1 MATRPSNSPRSGSTA
16 PGRAKASSAGAA
28 SRPAAARPAAA
39 RPAAARASRPAPRK
53 PAARSAA
60 PKTGKTPATS
70 RARGGGLPLPL
81 RAVRNTWMGVSH
93 VAGGAVRRVGSSA
106 MDLEPEH
113 RRDGLAF
120 SLLALAVIIAAREW
134 WGVAGTFGD
143 VVHAVVAGTFGRV
156 AYAVPLVLLALGL
169 RLMRAPQDDGTTNRV
184 VIGLVALTFSACGLA
199 HLDAG
204 IPNPPDGAGPMR
216 AAGGILGFLASSPL
230 AAAISTYGA
239 LALLL
244 LLGVFGLLVLTA
256 TPVTM
261 IPERLRQLRSLV
273 LRHDAG
279 GEDDQDDA
287 EFEPERPAGKPA
299 KRARREAV
307 DLSERDGDEAF
318 RQAAQV
324 RADAE
329 AAEAAAA
336 AGTSSSG
343 PRPGEKRPTD
353 PGVLAPRPGG
363 RKGVDATDPKTHGAP
378 PVRTIG
384 PKAELVPPPMTDLPA
399 RVEQLSLAGDVTYH
413 LPDHAML
420 TPGPA
425 HKTRSETNDRVVES
439 LTGVF
444 DQFDIDA
451 AVTGFTRGP
460 TVTRYEVELGSGT
473 KVERVTA
480 LSKNIAYAVASADVR
495 ILSPIPGKSAIGIE
509 IPNLDRENVSLGDVL
524 RSQTARGNEHP
535 MVMGVGKDVEGAYV
549 IANLAKMPHL
559 LVAGA
564 TGSGKSSFVNSMIT
578 SILMRSTPE
587 EVRMILVDPKRVEL
601 TAYEGIPHLITPIIT
616 NPKKAAEALAWVV
629 KEMDQRYDDLAA
641 FGFKHVDDFNKAVRA
656 GKVKPLPGSE
666 RQLTTYPY
674 LLVVVDELADLMM
687 VAPRDVEESVVRI
700 TQLARAA
707 GIHLVLA
714 TQRPSVDVVTGLI
727 KANVP
732 SRMAFA
738 TSSLADSRVVLD
750 QPGAEKLIGQG
761 DALFLPMGAS
771 KPMRVQGAWVNES
784 EIHEVVKFVTTQLK
798 PNYVEDVTVAAP
810 KKQMDDDIGDDLDVL
825 LQATELVV
833 TTQFGSTSMLQ
844 RKLRVGFAKAG
855 RLMDLLESRG
865 IVGPSEGS
873 KARDVLVRPDDL
885 DQTLALLRGD
895 DVAHPNDPSDE
906 ELGLTVPA
914 PYENEVVD
922 VGEEPLPAEP
932 LPTGPDDEPRQRT
945 ASLVA
950 ERSERRGDETAH
962 VPVAAWTPG
971 VIEPRVEEDDEESED
986 AWSLTDRG
994 ARGYRERD

>member
-1 MATRPSNSPRSGSTA
+1 MAYGATMATRPSSSTR
-16 PGRAKASSAGAA
+16 GSSATKSGAA
-28 SRPAAARPAAA
+28 SRAASTRRPAT
-39 RPAAARASRPAPRK
+39 RSSRPSS
-53 PAARSAA
+53 RS
-60 PKTGKTPATS
+60 TSGKTQRKAK
-70 RARGGGLPLPL
+70 GGGLPLPL
-81 RAVRNTWMGVSH
+81 RALRNTWMGVSH
-93 VAGGAVRRVGSSA
+93 VAGGAVRRVGHSA

-113 RRDGLAF
+113 RRDGLGF
-120 SLLALAVIIAAREW
+120 ALIALSVVVAAREW
-134 WGVAGTFGD
+134 WGVPGPVGQ
-143 VVHAVVAGTFGRV
+143 VVHAIFAGTFGRV
-156 AYAVPLVLLALGL
+156 AYAVPLVLVALGL
-169 RLMRAPQDDGTTNRV
+169 RLLRAPQDDAANARITWGT
-184 VIGLVALTFSACGLA
+184 LALTFSACGLA
-199 HLDAG
+199 HIADG
-204 IPNPPDGAGPMR
+204 IPNPPDGAEGMR
-216 AAGGILGFLASSPL
+216 AAGGIIGFLASSPL
-230 AAAISTYGA
+230 SAAVSVYGA
-239 LALLL
+239 LVILALLGL
-244 LLGVFGLLVLTA
+244 FGLLVVTA
-256 TPVTM
+256 TPVNL
-261 IPERLRQLRSLV
+261 IPTRLGQLRDLV
-273 LRHDAG
+273 LRRPHPDEVGTGDTQPTGRKRPKRKAI
-279 GEDDQDDA
+279 DLDDA
-287 EFEPERPAGKPA
+287 
-299 KRARREAV
+299 RE
-307 DLSERDGDEAF
+307 GDEAF
-318 RQAAQV
+318 RKAAQV
-324 RADAE
+324 DAE
-329 AAEAAAA
+329 GSDA
-336 AGTSSSG
+336 SRL
-343 PRPGEKRPTD
+343 RPGEKRPTR
-353 PGVLAPRPGG
+353 PGVLAPKPADAASGL
-363 RKGVDATDPKTHGAP
+363 DATDPRTHGAP
-378 PVRTIG
+378 DTSKVG
-384 PKAELVPPPMTDLPA
+384 PKAELVAPPTSTMPA
-399 RVEQLSLAGDVTYH
+399 RVEQLSLGGDITYR
-413 LPDHAML
+413 LPDQALL
-420 TPGPA
+420 TPGAP

-439 LTGVF
+439 LTNVF
-444 DQFDIDA
+444 EQFDIDA

-509 IPNLDRENVSLGDVL
+509 IPNADRENVALGDVL
-524 RSQTARGNEHP
+524 RSQTARSNQHP

-578 SILMRSTPE
+578 SILMRATPE
-587 EVRMILVDPKRVEL
+587 EVRLVLVDPKRVEL

-616 NPKKAAEALAWVV
+616 SPKKAAEALQWVV
-629 KEMDQRYDDLAA
+629 REMDQRYDDLAA
-641 FGFKHVDDFNKAVRA
+641 FGFKHVDDFNKAVRT

-666 RQLTTYPY
+666 RQLTPYPY

-784 EIHEVVKFVTTQLK
+784 EIHEVVKFVTDQLK
-798 PNYVEDVTVAAP
+798 PNYVENVTVAAP
-810 KKQMDDDIGDDLDVL
+810 KKQIDDDIGDDLDVL
-825 LQATELVV
+825 LQAAELVV

-885 DQTLALLRGD
+885 PTTLALLRGED
-895 DVAHPNDPSDE
+895 VPQPADVAEDL
-906 ELGLTVPA
+906 ELDSPQ
-914 PYENEVVD
+914 PYDDSVVD
-922 VGEEPLPAEP
+922 REPVEEQLGGGASEP
-932 LPTGPDDEPRQRT
+932 EQTRT
-945 ASLVA
+945 AAIVA
-950 ERSERRGDETAH
+950 QRSARRDDDAA
-962 VPVAAWTPG
+962 PAAWTPG
-971 VIEPRVEEDDEESED
+971 DMTPVVDEDDEESED
-986 AWSLTDRG
+986 AWQLTDR
-994 ARGYRERD
+994 RDDRW

>member
-1 MATRPSNSPRSGSTA
+1 
-16 PGRAKASSAGAA
+16 
-28 SRPAAARPAAA
+28 
-39 RPAAARASRPAPRK
+39 
-53 PAARSAA
+53 
-60 PKTGKTPATS
+60 
-70 RARGGGLPLPL
+70 
-81 RAVRNTWMGVSH
+81 MGVSH
-93 VAGGAVRRVGSSA
+93 LAGGAVRRVSHTA

-113 RRDGLAF
+113 RRDGLGF
-120 SLLALAVIIAAREW
+120 ALIALSIIVAAREW
-134 WGVAGTFGD
+134 WGVPGLFGD
-143 VVHAVVAGTFGRV
+143 VVHAVFAGTFGRV
-156 AYAVPLVLLALGL
+156 AYAVPLVLLLLGL
-169 RLMRAPQDDGTTNRV
+169 RLLRAPHDEAATSRITF
-184 VIGLVALTFSACGLA
+184 GLLALTISACGLA
-199 HLDAG
+199 HLADN
-204 IPNPPDGAGPMR
+204 IPNPPDGAEGMR
-216 AAGGILGFLASSPL
+216 AAGGIIGFLASSPV
-230 AAAISTYGA
+230 AAAISSYGA
-239 LALLL
+239 AALLV
-244 LLGVFGLLVLTA
+244 LLGVFGLLVVTA
-256 TPVTM
+256 TPVSL
-261 IPERLRQLRSLV
+261 IPHRLRQLRDLII
-273 LRHDAG
+273 RHDDSAGRDDQTEQGDSAG
-279 GEDDQDDA
+279 G
-287 EFEPERPAGKPA
+287 
-299 KRARREAV
+299 RARGRRRKGVEL
-307 DLSERDGDEAF
+307 DERDGDEAF
-318 RQAAQV
+318 RQAAEV
-324 RADAE
+324 VADDE
-329 AAEAAAA
+329 APAN
-336 AGTSSSG
+336 G
-343 PRPGEKRPTD
+343 PRPGQKRETA
-353 PGVLAPRPGG
+353 PGVLAPRPSGQSSG
-363 RKGVDATDPKTHGAP
+363 QASNTAGAKP
-378 PVRTIG
+378 ARASGSVGPASIG
-384 PKAELVPPPMTDLPA
+384 PRAELVPPPAGSPLPA
-399 RVEQLSLAGDVTYH
+399 RVEQLSLGGEITYR
-413 LPDHAML
+413 LPDQAML
-420 TPGPA
+420 TPGAP

-439 LTGVF
+439 LTHVF

-460 TVTRYEVELGSGT
+460 TVTRYEVELGAGT

-509 IPNLDRENVSLGDVL
+509 IPNLDRENVALGDVL
-524 RSQTARGNEHP
+524 RSHTARSNEHP

-578 SILMRSTPE
+578 SVLMRSTPE

-616 NPKKAAEALAWVV
+616 NPKKAAEALSWVV

-641 FGFKHVDDFNKAVRA
+641 FGFKHLDDFNKAVRA

-674 LLVVVDELADLMM
+674 LLIVVDELADLMM
-687 VAPRDVEESVVRI
+687 VAPRDVEESIVRI

-727 KANVP
+727 KANIP

-784 EIHEVVKFVTTQLK
+784 EIHEVVKFVTTQLA
-798 PNYVEDVTVAAP
+798 PNYVENVTVVAP
-810 KKQMDDDIGDDLDVL
+810 KKQIDDDIGDDLDVL
-825 LQATELVV
+825 LQATELIV

-885 DQTLALLRGD
+885 AQTLALLRGD
-895 DVAHPNDPSDE
+895 DVPAVVVTDVEIAETGPYAADSAVALEVPVEGQAATVDAGGPDE
-906 ELGLTVPA
+906 E
-914 PYENEVVD
+914 EVTSED
-922 VGEEPLPAEP
+922 SS
-932 LPTGPDDEPRQRT
+932 PRRT
-945 ASLVA
+945 ASIVA
-950 ERSERRGDETAH
+950 ERGERRHRDDAPEVADGGFDRTAVPSGRWSPGDL
-962 VPVAAWTPG
+962 TPTVVEGG
-971 VIEPRVEEDDEESED
+971 VDGDDDEESED

-994 ARGYRERD
+994 DHGYRERD

>member
-1 MATRPSNSPRSGSTA
+1 MATRPTNTSRPRPSAAARAKPPAKGSTSR
-16 PGRAKASSAGAA
+16 PPASRS
-28 SRPAAARPAAA
+28 SRPAA
-39 RPAAARASRPAPRK
+39 RK
-53 PAARSAA
+53 PAPA
-60 PKTGKTPATS
+60 KTSKAK
-70 RARGGGLPLPL
+70 GGGLPLPL
-81 RAVRNTWMGVSH
+81 RAVRDTWMGVSH
-93 VAGGAVRRVGSSA
+93 LAGGAVRRVSHTA

-113 RRDGLAF
+113 RRDGLGF
-120 SLLALAVIIAAREW
+120 ALIALSIIVAAREW
-134 WGVAGTFGD
+134 WGVPGRFGD
-143 VVHAVVAGTFGRV
+143 VVHAVFAGTFGRV
-156 AYAVPLVLLALGL
+156 AYAVPLVLLLLGL
-169 RLMRAPQDDGTTNRV
+169 RLLRAPRDEAATSRITL
-184 VIGLVALTFSACGLA
+184 GLLALTVSACGLA
-199 HLDAG
+199 HLADG
-204 IPNPPDGAGPMR
+204 IPNPPDGAEGMR
-216 AAGGILGFLASSPL
+216 AAGGIIGFLASSPV
-230 AAAISTYGA
+230 AAAISSYGA
-239 LALLL
+239 VALLV
-244 LLGVFGLLVLTA
+244 LLGVFGLLVVTA
-256 TPVTM
+256 TPVSL
-261 IPERLRQLRSLV
+261 IPHRLRQLRDLV
-273 LRHDAG
+273 IRHDDSAG
-279 GEDDQDDA
+279 SDEQTEQGDSA
-287 EFEPERPAGKPA
+287 SGRA
-299 KRARREAV
+299 RARRRKGIEL
-307 DLSERDGDEAF
+307 DERDGDEAF
-318 RQAAQV
+318 RKAAEV
-324 RADAE
+324 VADDE
-329 AAEAAAA
+329 AA
-336 AGTSSSG
+336 GNG
-343 PRPGEKRPTD
+343 PRPGQKRETP
-353 PGVLAPRPGG
+353 PGVLAPRPSGQSSG
-363 RKGVDATDPKTHGAP
+363 QASSTAGAKPARATGSVGPAS
-378 PVRTIG
+378 IG
-384 PKAELVPPPMTDLPA
+384 PRAELVPPPAGSPLPA
-399 RVEQLSLAGDVTYH
+399 RVEQLSLGGEITYR
-413 LPDHAML
+413 LPDQAML
-420 TPGPA
+420 TPGAP

-439 LTGVF
+439 LTHVF

-460 TVTRYEVELGSGT
+460 TVTRYEVELGAGT

-509 IPNLDRENVSLGDVL
+509 IPNLDRENVALGDVL
-524 RSQTARGNEHP
+524 RSHTARSNEHP

-578 SILMRSTPE
+578 SVLMRSTPE

-616 NPKKAAEALAWVV
+616 NPKKAAEALSWVV

-641 FGFKHVDDFNKAVRA
+641 FGFKHLDDFNKAVRA

-687 VAPRDVEESVVRI
+687 VAPRDVEESIVRI

-727 KANVP
+727 KANIP

-784 EIHEVVKFVTTQLK
+784 EIHEVVKFVTTQLA
-798 PNYVEDVTVAAP
+798 PNYVENVTVLAP
-810 KKQMDDDIGDDLDVL
+810 KKQIDDDIGDDLDVL

-873 KARDVLVRPDDL
+873 KARDVLVRTDDL
-885 DQTLALLRGD
+885 AQTLALLRGD
-895 DVAHPNDPSDE
+895 DVPAVVVADVEIAEAGPYAADSAVALEVPDEGRVDPSDAD
-906 ELGLTVPA
+906 GLDEAGST
-914 PYENEVVD
+914 
-922 VGEEPLPAEP
+922 GE
-932 LPTGPDDEPRQRT
+932 TSSPRRT
-945 ASLVA
+945 ASIVA
-950 ERSERRGDETAH
+950 ERGERRHRDDAPEVADGESTRTAVPSGRWSPGDL
-962 VPVAAWTPG
+962 TPTVVDG
-971 VIEPRVEEDDEESED
+971 DDDEESQD

-994 ARGYRERD
+994 DRGYRERD

>member
-1 MATRPSNSPRSGSTA
+1 
-16 PGRAKASSAGAA
+16 
-28 SRPAAARPAAA
+28 
-39 RPAAARASRPAPRK
+39 
-53 PAARSAA
+53 
-60 PKTGKTPATS
+60 
-70 RARGGGLPLPL
+70 
-81 RAVRNTWMGVSH
+81 MGVSH
-93 VAGGAVRRVGSSA
+93 LAGGAVRRVSHTA

-113 RRDGLAF
+113 RRDGLGF
-120 SLLALAVIIAAREW
+120 ALIALSIIVAAREW
-134 WGVAGTFGD
+134 WGVPGLFGD
-143 VVHAVVAGTFGRV
+143 VVHAVFAGTFGRV
-156 AYAVPLVLLALGL
+156 AYAIPLVLLLLGL
-169 RLMRAPQDDGTTNRV
+169 RLLRAPRDEAATSRITF
-184 VIGLVALTFSACGLA
+184 GLMALTVSACGLA
-199 HLDAG
+199 HLADG
-204 IPNPPDGAGPMR
+204 IPNPPDGAEGMR
-216 AAGGILGFLASSPL
+216 AAGGIIGFLASSPV
-230 AAAISTYGA
+230 AAAISGYGA
-239 LALLL
+239 AALLALL
-244 LLGVFGLLVLTA
+244 GIFGLLVVTA
-256 TPVTM
+256 TPVSL
-261 IPERLRQLRSLV
+261 IPHRLRQLRDLV
-273 LRHDAG
+273 IRPHETSDP
-279 GEDDQDDA
+279 DDKVDSADRTGRGDDA
-287 EFEPERPAGKPA
+287 SGRP
-299 KRARREAV
+299 RARRRKGVEL
-307 DLSERDGDEAF
+307 DERDGDEAF
-318 RQAAQV
+318 RKAAEV
-324 RADAE
+324 VADDE
-329 AAEAAAA
+329 AA
-336 AGTSSSG
+336 SNG
-343 PRPGEKRPTD
+343 PRPGQKRETA
-353 PGVLAPRPGG
+353 PGVLAPRPTGQSSGQGG
-363 RKGVDATDPKTHGAP
+363 GASGTKP
-378 PVRTIG
+378 GRGSVGPASIG
-384 PKAELVPPPMTDLPA
+384 PRAELVPPPPGSPLPA
-399 RVEQLSLAGDVTYH
+399 RVEQLSLGGDITYR
-413 LPDHAML
+413 LPDQAIL
-420 TPGPA
+420 TPGAP
-425 HKTRSETNDRVVES
+425 HKTRSETNDRIVES
-439 LTGVF
+439 LTHVF

-460 TVTRYEVELGSGT
+460 TVTRYEVELGAGT

-524 RSQTARGNEHP
+524 RSHTARSNEHP

-616 NPKKAAEALAWVV
+616 SPKKAAEALSWVV

-641 FGFKHVDDFNKAVRA
+641 FGFKHLDDFNKAVRA

-666 RQLTTYPY
+666 RQITTYPY

-687 VAPRDVEESVVRI
+687 VAPRDVEESIVRI

-727 KANVP
+727 KANIP

-798 PNYVEDVTVAAP
+798 PNYIEDVTVVAP
-810 KKQMDDDIGDDLDVL
+810 KKQIEDDIGDDLDVL

-885 DQTLALLRGD
+885 PQTLALLRGD
-895 DVAHPNDPSDE
+895 DVPAAVAADVEVTEDGPYAADSAVALE
-906 ELGLTVPA
+906 VPVEGEAAAVDAGDFDDDASTGGGA
-914 PYENEVVD
+914 P
-922 VGEEPLPAEP
+922 P
-932 LPTGPDDEPRQRT
+932 QRT
-945 ASLVA
+945 ASIVA
-950 ERSERRGDETAH
+950 ERGERRHRGADADETDGDSDRTTA
-962 VPVAAWTPG
+962 VPSGRWSPGDLTPT
-971 VIEPRVEEDDEESED
+971 VIEGDDDEESED
-986 AWSLTDRG
+986 AWNLTDRG
-994 ARGYRERD
+994 DRGYRERD